1 MNSKLLQNLFL
12 SYACIGTQA
21 VFANG
26 EVKIELRRISSVTVP
41 INGGAEIERFNCD
54 FPELTDIR
62 DIAKAYT
69 SFFGKEYAVDENLQM
84 KVRINSPELV
94 TKPEALKL
102 FQKMLTEYGLK
113 TVHSDSVIEIV
124 KK

>member
-1 MNSKLLQNLFL
+1 MNSKRLLSFFL
-12 SYACIGTQA
+12 SYACIATQSVLA
-21 VFANG
+21 SA
-26 EVKIELRRISSVTVP
+26 EVKFELRRTSSVSKP

-54 FPELTDIR
+54 FPELTDIK

-69 SFFGKEYAVDENLQM
+69 SYFGKEYAVDENLQM